1 MSIANS
7 TAAARVWT
15 NPDADTDLDEP
26 TLVRLTA
33 DALCLA
39 VVPAADLDKTVAALN
54 AGEPVAAKTIPLA
67 TIERLHGDEDESE
80 LVVSFKQ
87 GVIKTEE
94 VTITLADANQ
104 RNELMA
110 ALADRL
116 GPDWKLSSRRN
127 SRFKASLWPIGCLA
141 IAGLLTWLMYD
152 DAVIIAAGGHV
163 NPGHGRA
170 KSRLVRMVTT
180 WLAGL
185 LGPTGVIIL
194 GVALAVLCVIWLG
207 YAVAK
212 PPTRVTVERS
222 AR

>member
-1 MSIANS
+1 VS
-7 TAAARVWT
+7 TARVWT
-15 NPDADTDLDEP
+15 NPNADTDEDEP
-26 TLVRLTA
+26 SLVRLTA

-94 VTITLADANQ
+94 VTVTLADAGQ

-116 GPDWKLSSRRN
+116 GPEWQLSSRRT
-127 SRFKASLWPIGCLA
+127 SRFKASLWPIGCLVVA
-141 IAGLLTWLMYD
+141 AALIWIMYMEAVVIAG
-152 DAVIIAAGGHV
+152 GGHV
-163 NPGHGRA
+163 EAGHGRA
-170 KSRLVRMVTT
+170 RSRLFRIVTG

-194 GVALAVLCVIWLG
+194 GVVLAVLCVIWLG

-212 PPTRVTVERS
+212 PPTRVTVER
-222 AR
+222 AAG